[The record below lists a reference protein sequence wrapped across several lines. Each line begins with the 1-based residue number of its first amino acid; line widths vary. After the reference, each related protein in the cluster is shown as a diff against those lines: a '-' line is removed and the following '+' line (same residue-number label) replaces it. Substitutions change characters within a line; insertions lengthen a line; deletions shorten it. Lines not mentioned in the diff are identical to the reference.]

1 VCRHT
6 LRTVPQAETLASEG
20 ELASARRGERVA
32 QLADLSIPLQGVA
45 PYSTSRWV
53 VTDTKACAVPTVR
66 P

>member
-1 VCRHT
+1 
-6 LRTVPQAETLASEG
+6 LASEG